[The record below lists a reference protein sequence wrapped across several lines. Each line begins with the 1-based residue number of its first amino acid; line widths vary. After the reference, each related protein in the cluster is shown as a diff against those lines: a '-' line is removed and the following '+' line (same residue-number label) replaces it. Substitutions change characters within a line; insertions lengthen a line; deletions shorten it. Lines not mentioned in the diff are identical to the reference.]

1 MRMGLLDTLINI
13 LLWLFNG
20 LFSEFLL
27 ASKNQNECV
36 KTTWILFQPIAVR
49 QYKHEIIFD
58 MQTCQLSV
66 ALMIIH
72 THTIRFLAYL
82 VTLPIISNTD
92 KQIERSNWWTECI
105 DWFKCKYRRPETPN
119 TFLPSST
126 AQTVLNVFFLG
137 DLLTFYC
144 NVELMRVEYFA
155 SALEKKITVLRQ

>member
-20 LFSEFLL
+20 LFSEYFL

-72 THTIRFLAYL
+72 THDPFSCVFGNPADYFQHEHT
-82 VTLPIISNTD
+82 N
-92 KQIERSNWWTECI
+92 WTEQLVNWTHRLI
-105 DWFKCKYRRPETPN
+105 
-119 TFLPSST
+119 
-126 AQTVLNVFFLG
+126 
-137 DLLTFYC
+137 
-144 NVELMRVEYFA
+144 
-155 SALEKKITVLRQ
+155 